1 MGIEPSVVSLN
12 CSGALRLSKVEEHM
26 SELKAKTELLAAYRN
41 TDFIVEAPGGDLI
54 MRCDENDAAI
64 DDLLRSMGKSECA
77 FITAHNPGSQKLP
90 DIENAHRHQ
99 MLLGEVRGLGCPHLP
114 GRGVGRDG
122 NWEPEESLFIV
133 GISRTQAQKLGHA
146 FGQITIVV
154 KMLGYPA
161 ELVLCS

>member
-1 MGIEPSVVSLN
+1 MN
-12 CSGALRLSKVEEHM
+12 
-26 SELKAKTELLAAYRN
+26 ELKATNELIDAYRN
-41 TDFIVEAPGGDLI
+41 TDFIIEAPRGKLI
-54 MRCDENDAAI
+54 MRCGENEAAI
-64 DDLLRSMGKSECA
+64 DDLLSSLGGSESA
-77 FITAHNPGSQKLP
+77 FITAHNPGSEMLP

-99 MLLGEVRGLGCPHLP
+99 MLLCEVRRMGCPHLP

-133 GISRTQAQKLGHA
+133 SISRTQAQKLGHA
-146 FGQITIVV
+146 FGQIAIVV